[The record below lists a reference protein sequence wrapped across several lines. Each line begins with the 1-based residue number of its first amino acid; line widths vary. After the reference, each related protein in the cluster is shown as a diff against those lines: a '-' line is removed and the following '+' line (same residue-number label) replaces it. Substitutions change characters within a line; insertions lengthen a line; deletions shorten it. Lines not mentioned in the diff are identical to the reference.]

1 MLQKPRIPRYLAY
14 PGNIYN
20 DGTIEDIKKGI
31 QSFRNPSLVLLLN
44 KLGYIDNYGTGIQRI
59 LEAYQD
65 KGLQPEFYVSKSYF
79 MVTLHSLNP
88 MNSGDAQNSTIA
100 STIRL
105 SETQTAI
112 LSLIEKK
119 NDITITEMSEK
130 ISKEL
135 STIKSQ

>member
-1 MLQKPRIPRYLAY
+1 
-14 PGNIYN
+14 
-20 DGTIEDIKKGI
+20 
-31 QSFRNPSLVLLLN
+31 
-44 KLGYIDNYGTGIQRI
+44 
-59 LEAYQD
+59 
-65 KGLQPEFYVSKSYF
+65 

-105 SETQTAI
+105 FEIQTAI

-135 STIKSQ
+135 STIKKSIKALKEKGIVRRVGTNRLGHWEIIHKKP